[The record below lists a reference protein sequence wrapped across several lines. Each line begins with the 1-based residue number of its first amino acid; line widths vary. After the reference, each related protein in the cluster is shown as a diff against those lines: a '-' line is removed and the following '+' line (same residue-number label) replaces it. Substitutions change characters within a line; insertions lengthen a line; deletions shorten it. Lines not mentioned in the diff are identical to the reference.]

1 MRPLTLMRSSKFDLA
16 GTVTGMDG
24 KPARRVSPARS
35 APSEPRQGRKAAAVR
50 GRSDAM
56 RVAYPSFL

>member
-1 MRPLTLMRSSKFDLA
+1 MCPSMLMRSSRFDFA
-16 GTVTGMDG
+16 GTVIVADG